1 MGYATLTR
9 DYAILPMLGRS
20 YWPMLAMLSLPYAGY
35 AMLGLILA
43 YSDSNKI
50 PLYLPSCYYLPLAGG
65 AFADKT
71 VCARAP
77 SLRAVEERA
86 HPAGSGPTGLRQPRA
101 RWEAREVT
109 RFAVAKTSS
118 AEPRRRRR
126 ARPPTHRPGLDAR
139 PPTPPLGAAGAS
151 ANPCAADESP
161 LQSFVR
167 ARPRRVYMCLR

>member
-1 MGYATLTR
+1 
-9 DYAILPMLGRS
+9 
-20 YWPMLAMLSLPYAGY
+20 
-35 AMLGLILA
+35 MLGLILA
-43 YSDSNKI
+43 YSDSNKT

-101 RWEAREVT
+101 RWEAREVAPALP

-118 AEPRRRRR
+118 AEPRSTRARRRR
-126 ARPPTHRPGLDAR
+126 LWKLPGRSRRIGEPVRSGRVAAAVLCAR
-139 PPTPPLGAAGAS
+139 AA
-151 ANPCAADESP
+151 
-161 LQSFVR
+161 QT
-167 ARPRRVYMCLR
+167 CLHVP

>member
-1 MGYATLTR
+1 
-9 DYAILPMLGRS
+9 
-20 YWPMLAMLSLPYAGY
+20 
-35 AMLGLILA
+35 MLGLILA

-101 RWEAREVT
+101 RWEAREVAPALP

-139 PPTPPLGAAGAS
+139 PPTPPLEAAWAQQAHRRTRAQRTS
-151 ANPCAADESP
+151 RRCSP
-161 LQSFVR
+161 LCARGPDVSTCALDNGVYGAFASCSVQSMYIR
-167 ARPRRVYMCLR
+167 